1 MTQNHP
7 QPDTTERTPE
17 PIGWHLKKEVNLTII
32 ISVICIA
39 ITMVTGYNDLK
50 RDIALIQADNMV
62 LHQRDVEQAAE
73 SAVSMGL
80 IRAQYER
87 LEGKLDRI
95 IERGL
100 K

>member
-1 MTQNHP
+1 MTQNHTKSDADDRP
-7 QPDTTERTPE
+7 PE

-39 ITMVTGYNDLK
+39 ITMVTGYSDLK
-50 RDIALIQADNMV
+50 RDIALIQADQLV
-62 LHQRDVEQAAE
+62 LHQRDVQQASE